1 MLVLTSFA
9 DDTDLSESPH
19 EGTIILFLVRSYTE
33 NRDARRTEAL
43 WFHVTKAHFYF
54 HRGVLRKGLLS

>member
-19 EGTIILFLVRSYTE
+19 EGTIILFLVRSYKE
-33 NRDARRTEAL
+33 
-43 WFHVTKAHFYF
+43 
-54 HRGVLRKGLLS
+54 RKSRCTSYRSFMVSRNKSSFLFLPGGA